1 MSLITAQNADD
12 WLDVASKAFV
22 PLTFQRVAS
31 RFNAEMDW
39 RPLSADVSLSGVKT
53 QAIVVDRTPRLAS
66 HATSDDIHISLQ
78 LNARGSISQGD
89 NVSRVGPGMI
99 TVTET
104 HKPFTLNYTEPNQ
117 RHIVLQISRDALG
130 LSNEILSSAAG
141 RQIGGLN
148 PARDAY
154 ISLITSFMSE
164 SPTEN
169 SRDALEM
176 SALVTSLASAMLR
189 NAFESGPPHPT
200 TSQALFLTMLEFIR
214 AHLNSPFLSP
224 ESLAQAHFISRR
236 KVYEIFAE
244 FDQSPAETIR
254 LERIHYAAALIQDPA
269 YSTMS
274 IADIAFQS
282 GFSDVTTFT
291 RAFRKVQGINPSD
304 WRGDSRR

>member
-39 RPLSADVSLSGVKT
+39 RPLSPEVSLSGVKT
-53 QAIVVDRTPRLAS
+53 QAIVVERTQRLAS
-66 HATSDDIHISLQ
+66 RSTSDDIHISLQ
-78 LNARGSISQGD
+78 LSARGSIAQGQ
-89 NVSRVGPGMI
+89 NVSPVGPGMI

-117 RHIVLQISRDALG
+117 RHIVLQISRSALG
-130 LSNEILSSAAG
+130 LSDEILASAAG
-141 RQIGGLN
+141 RQIAGLN

-154 ISLITSFMSE
+154 ISLITAFMSE
-164 SPTEN
+164 SPGDAA
-169 SRDALEM
+169 RDSSEM

-189 NAFESGPPHPT
+189 NAFDGGRHHPT
-200 TSQALFLTMLEFIR
+200 TSQALHLTMLKFIR

-224 ESLAQAHFISRR
+224 ETLAQAHFVSRR

-244 FDQSPAETIR
+244 FEASPAETIR
-254 LERIHYAAALIQDPA
+254 QERIAHAALLLRDPA
-269 YSTMS
+269 YYPVA
-274 IADIAFQS
+274 IAEIAFQC

-291 RAFRKVQGINPSD
+291 RAFKKNLGITPSE
-304 WRGDSRR
+304 WRLRA